1 MFRLFDIDIITH
13 YGGNMSVNNSRLAA
27 KSGKK
32 ASQLKNN
39 LNAIISTVASL
50 VIFAVLLVYCHIN
63 ESKNTTFFVFA
74 LVIAYLCIV
83 AVFCLAFYLK
93 RNARKGDAFG
103 NEETEDFPL
112 GIFSRLNQPTA
123 VCGENGDIVWMNR
136 KFAMRSQKQ
145 ILISDNLNVTSV
157 LDFHNG
163 KFISEDAEI
172 KDNPSELEAPNIFKI
187 LIENRCGVTA
197 KGTRLFG
204 GEFTVYA
211 YPHTSNGSEFFV
223 IVLTED
229 TERNSWITKHNNNL
243 AHIAYIAVDNLDE
256 LAQSDQESYRTASN
270 QVAAIIK
277 EWSTEYG
284 AFLKEY
290 EREKYVAVIT
300 HKSMVEIE
308 KKRFDL
314 LDKVSHIR
322 IGGENLSVTVSVG
335 VSPENGGLEEK
346 DRLAQSA
353 LEMALQR
360 GGNQAV
366 IMGETPRFFGA
377 RAITSLKRSGVRH
390 RVFAD
395 KLLYRIQNC
404 SNVIIMGHRNPDF
417 DAIGSC
423 IGLARLALSFDKQ
436 TNIIANT
443 EDPNLRDCFEKLAPL
458 QEYDGIF
465 VDAIEAQEMLTS
477 ETLVICSDVNNPD
490 NFEALNVA
498 KNADYLFIVDHHRQ
512 SEKTPEVVP
521 GRCEALIVP
530 SASSACELISEI
542 LELELPEN
550 ARLHREEA
558 DIMFAGILLD
568 TKNFTRNTQ
577 VPTFGAAIYLR
588 NNGADPNKAQALFK
602 IDLDGF
608 RTESAFSADLEI
620 YRDFIVIAKESG
632 SESSPEKRITAAKTA
647 DRLLNIKNMRVSFVV
662 ARMLNDVF
670 ISARS
675 DGSVNVQLIME
686 MLKGGG
692 HYNAAATMLKEITVD
707 EAVSKLKEAI
717 TSYFGT
723 DEQTAPIAKR
733 RRKGSKNK
741 KH

>member
-1 MFRLFDIDIITH
+1 
-13 YGGNMSVNNSRLAA
+13 MSVNNNKFDP
-27 KSGKK
+27 KSSKK
-32 ASQLKNN
+32 ASPSKIN
-39 LNAIISTVASL
+39 LSALISIATTL
-50 VIFAVLLVYCHIN
+50 IIFAIMLVYCYVNKHN
-63 ESKNTTFFVFA
+63 SVMLFVLA
-74 LVIAYLCIV
+74 LIIAYICIV
-83 AVFCLAFYLK
+83 TVFVLASYLRRSAK
-93 RNARKGDAFG
+93 KSDGFGDR
-103 NEETEDFPL
+103 ETDDFPL
-112 GIFSRLNQPTA
+112 GILSRLNQPTA
-123 VCGENGDIVWMNR
+123 VCNEDGEIVWMNK

-145 ILISDNLNVTSV
+145 ILISDNLAITTV
-157 LDFHNG
+157 LDFRNG
-163 KFISEDAEI
+163 AFIGSEKAI
-172 KDNPSELEAPNIFKI
+172 KELPSELEPKEMFRL
-187 LIENRCGVTA
+187 LIENSCGVTA
-197 KGTRLFG
+197 KGSRLFG

-211 YPHTSNGSEFFV
+211 YPHTSNGSDFFV

-243 AHIAYIAVDNLDE
+243 THIAYIAVDNLEE
-256 LAQSDQESYRTASN
+256 LAQSDQESYRAASN

-290 EREKYVAVIT
+290 EREKYIAVIS
-300 HKSMVEIE
+300 HKSLAEIE
-308 KKRFDL
+308 KRRFDL
-314 LDKVSHIR
+314 LEKVSHIR
-322 IGGENLSVTVSVG
+322 IGSENLSVTVSAG
-335 VSPENGGLEEK
+335 VSPETGGLEEK
-346 DRLAQSA
+346 DRSAQSA

-366 IMGETPRFFGA
+366 IMGESPKFFGA
-377 RAITSLKRSGVRH
+377 KAITSLKRSGVRH

-423 IGLARLALSFDKQ
+423 IGLARLALSFEKQ

-443 EDPNLRDCFEKLAPL
+443 EDPNLRDCFEKLAPI
-458 QEYDGIF
+458 QEYEGMF

-512 SEKTPEVVP
+512 SEKTPEAVP
-521 GRCEALIVP
+521 GRCETLIVP
-530 SASSACELISEI
+530 SASSACELVSEI

-608 RTESAFSADLEI
+608 RTESAFSTDLEI
-620 YRDFIVIAKESG
+620 YRDCIVIAKEMG

-707 EAVSKLKEAI
+707 EAVAKLKEAI
-717 TSYFGT
+717 TAYFGT
-723 DEQTAPIAKR
+723 DEQTVPVAKR
-733 RRKGSKNK
+733 RRRTSSRTK
-741 KH
+741 KR

>member
-1 MFRLFDIDIITH
+1 
-13 YGGNMSVNNSRLAA
+13 MSVNNNTFDP
-27 KSGKK
+27 KSSKK
-32 ASQLKNN
+32 ASSSKISLTA
-39 LNAIISTVASL
+39 LISIATTLIIFT
-50 VIFAVLLVYCHIN
+50 ILLVYCYVNNHTGIML
-63 ESKNTTFFVFA
+63 F
-74 LVIAYLCIV
+74 VIALIIAYMCIV
-83 AVFCLAFYLK
+83 AVFVLTSYLRKSAK
-93 RNARKGDAFG
+93 RNDGLGDR
-103 NEETEDFPL
+103 ETDDFPL
-112 GIFSRLNQPTA
+112 GILSRLEQPTA
-123 VCGENGDIVWMNR
+123 VCNEDGEIVWMNKR
-136 KFAMRSQKQ
+136 FAMRSQKQ
-145 ILISDNLNVTSV
+145 ILISDNLAITTV
-157 LDFHNG
+157 LDFRSG
-163 KFISEDAEI
+163 AFIGSEEAI
-172 KDNPSELEAPNIFKI
+172 KELPAELEPKDIFNI
-187 LIENRCGVTA
+187 LIKNSCGVTA
-197 KGTRLFG
+197 KGSRLFG
-204 GEFTVYA
+204 GEFTVHA
-211 YPHTSNGSEFFV
+211 YPHTSNGTDFFV

-243 AHIAYIAVDNLDE
+243 THIAYIAVDNLEE
-256 LAQSDQESYRTASN
+256 LAQSDQESYRAASN

-290 EREKYVAVIT
+290 EREKYIAVIS
-300 HKSMVEIE
+300 HKSLVEIE
-308 KKRFDL
+308 KRRFDL
-314 LDKVSHIR
+314 LEKVSSIR
-322 IGGENLSVTVSVG
+322 IGSENLSVTISAG
-335 VSPENGGLEEK
+335 VSLETGGLEEK
-346 DRLAQSA
+346 DRMAQSA

-366 IMGETPRFFGA
+366 VMGDSPKFFGA
-377 RAITSLKRSGVRH
+377 KAITSLKRSGVRH

-423 IGLARLALSFDKQ
+423 IGLARLALSFEKQ

-443 EDPNLRDCFEKLAPL
+443 EDSNLRDCFEKLAPL
-458 QEYDGIF
+458 QEYEGMF

-477 ETLVICSDVNNPD
+477 DTLVICSDVNNPD

-512 SEKTPEVVP
+512 SEKTPEAVP
-521 GRCEALIVP
+521 GHCETLIVP
-530 SASSACELISEI
+530 SASSACELVSEI

-608 RTESAFSADLEI
+608 RTESAFSTDLEI
-620 YRDFIVIAKESG
+620 YHDFIVIAKETG

-707 EAVSKLKEAI
+707 EAVAKLKEAV
-717 TSYFGT
+717 TAYFGT
-723 DEQTAPIAKR
+723 DEQSVPVVKR
-733 RRKGSKNK
+733 RRRTSSRLK
-741 KH
+741 KR